1 MMYIVEI
8 RVYSIMLQSSF
19 KNVRVLNI
27 NRPSIFV
34 TNKIIKCAKTIKELN
49 LISSA
54 YFRQSSK
61 ASLQHIADPS
71 FRLIG
76 PRPFKS
82 Y

>member
-8 RVYSIMLQSSF
+8 RVYSIMLQSSR

-27 NRPSIFV
+27 NWPSIFV
-34 TNKIIKCAKTIKELN
+34 TKIIKCAKTIKELN

-71 FRLIG
+71 FSLIG